1 MDLLQLQTGLLCT
14 GRALILVPWALARL
28 AEETCLKA
36 LLLSQPE
43 CYLGIAEPL
52 PLSSQVASVTSL
64 QFEARNDLLHP
75 YTYYFLSWAK
85 IDLSVSF
92 LFPCCLT
99 DWQEEMDSAFL
110 LEIRGLVAECLSAW
124 AVYLCVHAS
133 SDDNTNS
140 NKHAFL
146 SPLPCNIFNIFKS
159 IPSRKPGRSGTVEM
173 RLVKV
178 KILSSISLF
187 LTNFFDHQK
196 VVKQHV
202 RLPSKAGWLYWV
214 AKIASQWV
222 EKQAKMEESPIRKIP
237 SLNEPANL
245 PPFLQ
250 GSISEP

>member
-1 MDLLQLQTGLLCT
+1 MISFILIHIISELSKDWPLCV
-14 GRALILVPWALARL
+14 LS
-28 AEETCLKA
+28 
-36 LLLSQPE
+36 LLL
-43 CYLGIAEPL
+43 
-52 PLSSQVASVTSL
+52 
-64 QFEARNDLLHP
+64 LLNRL
-75 YTYYFLSWAK
+75 TGS
-85 IDLSVSF
+85 DG
-92 LFPCCLT
+92 LF
-99 DWQEEMDSAFL
+99 AFL
-110 LEIRGLVAECLSAW
+110 LEIRVLVAECLSAW

-187 LTNFFDHQK
+187 LTNFFNHQK

-202 RLPSKAGWLYWV
+202 RVPSKSGWLYWV

-237 SLNEPANL
+237 SFNEPANL